1 MWQEGLWHTMEKYN
15 IGKEITTLIREL
27 YNKAKSKVL
36 VDEQYSDWFGA
47 SVGVRQ
53 GCLLSPI
60 LFNLFL
66 ERIMEDALADYSEGL
81 RCAGRKVTDLRFAD
95 DIDLIGESE
104 KGLQELTKRVE
115 KASMKYGMEIST
127 EKSKVMI
134 VGRQVD
140 SENKQIAVIVNGQK
154 LDQVN
159 SFTYLGS
166 KVDESGKSEKEIRM
180 RIGRTTSALAKLE
193 NTWRAKNIA
202 MKNKILLMRAIVE
215 STLLYA
221 CESWTVSKNM
231 EQKLRAFEM
240 KTYRRMLGISWKE
253 KKTNKWVRNEVKRI
267 CGSELESVIDTMK
280 RRKFKYFGHMV
291 RGGGMARAILE
302 GEVEGSR
309 GRGRPMGSWLG
320 NLKEWSGQAASV
332 LTRRAED
339 RVLWMNSVRA
349 WATKA
354 QTHELISQTTAL
366 QNEGQRL
373 EMKQEVASS
382 FLRTF
387 QLTYDEIRILRGSKD
402 GEIDKSFFSVLER
415 VKTIHNDCK
424 VLLRTKQQTAGL
436 EIMEMMAMHQ
446 EAAYE
451 RLYRW
456 SQGKLFDS
464 PPPLSVISICE
475 CRMQNLESTEVS
487 QILCLA
493 MKSLKDRPVLFKY
506 TLDEFGTARRA
517 AVVRAFIDALTRGG
531 PGGIPRP
538 IELHSHDPIR
548 YVGDMLAWLH
558 QSSASEKECI
568 EGFLNHCEYKV
579 MEKLSRSRIAAR
591 SWARRT
597 AKAVKEL
604 LLVDDVDMDTLT
616 EKLREL
622 DLRIENLDIAQTE
635 IELIIDAE
643 DLESDIDNAEVESD
657 IRFISA
663 RLPQLEIPNQD
674 GKIRIMRLEVAKL
687 LKKNF
692 EKAEIVS
699 TKVLGLSWL
708 PTEDWFVFEGA
719 TVQDNVRVTKIL
731 ILSLI
736 ARSFDPLGFLSPYI
750 MSAKCLFQELWK
762 MAISWDEEVPEKTRK
777 VFQQW
782 VNGMVELKNWK
793 VPRSFT
799 GKPWRDNG
807 VVTVH
812 AFGDASEK
820 GYGGSVYIVVKCGNG
835 SVQSSL
841 VMAKARLAPLKRIT
855 LPRLELMGALLC
867 ARLLQVVLK
876 ALNLPKETPYCC
888 WTDSSVTISW
898 IKSDA
903 GRWKTFVAN
912 RVTGIQEITNPSN
925 WFLCSGKEN
934 PADLLTR
941 GLQEEKL
948 MNSKVWLKGPE
959 FMWEDCWSDKAVKQ
973 KRTQEF
979 SCENLED
986 IQPNVLLSK
995 VNDPP
1000 VVPFHRFGSFLK
1012 PPRVVSWVNRFVF
1025 DCRNRNK
1032 PKCGKLKLEEIDESK
1047 YLILKFVQ
1055 NLAFDSEG
1063 KALLKNSS
1071 LSRSSPIAKLSPFL
1085 DEVGL
1090 LRVGGQLTL
1099 ANLPFEEKH
1108 PIILPKSHISPL
1120 MVKHYHHLLKHGGV
1134 NVMLVTLRKL
1144 YWIIGARR
1152 LAKSVKRQCFACNRV
1167 DAQAINPP
1175 MAPLPRDRIIQAR
1188 PFQVMGVD
1196 YAGPVFCH
1204 DFPNKK
1210 YYILLITCA
1219 VTRAIHL
1226 ELVSSLFL
1234 DMFSLAF
1241 RRFISRRGMPVT
1253 IYADNAKTFVAAE
1266 QHLVKMYGD
1275 FSPKWKYIT
1284 PRAPWQGGWWER
1296 LVRSV
1301 KSALRK
1307 SIGCRFLSK
1316 IELETNLI
1324 EIEAC
1329 INSRPLTFVSDESEP
1344 PCPLTPACFLIG
1356 RTSLFN
1362 TLKYLELPAINHQTI
1377 KANLAHQKQLLQEYW
1392 YHWHNSY
1399 IKNLPT
1405 WKGMGKAKTLKENTL
1420 VLIRTD
1426 NCPRLL
1432 WPIGLIVKLF
1442 PGKDGVA
1449 RSAQL
1454 KTSKGLIIRP
1464 TQRLHLL
1471 EITETQQLGDTDI
1484 SDEKEN

>member
-1 MWQEGLWHTMEKYN
+1 
-15 IGKEITTLIREL
+15 
-27 YNKAKSKVL
+27 
-36 VDEQYSDWFGA
+36 
-47 SVGVRQ
+47 
-53 GCLLSPI
+53 
-60 LFNLFL
+60 
-66 ERIMEDALADYSEGL
+66 
-81 RCAGRKVTDLRFAD
+81 
-95 DIDLIGESE
+95 
-104 KGLQELTKRVE
+104 
-115 KASMKYGMEIST
+115 
-127 EKSKVMI
+127 
-134 VGRQVD
+134 
-140 SENKQIAVIVNGQK
+140 
-154 LDQVN
+154 
-159 SFTYLGS
+159 
-166 KVDESGKSEKEIRM
+166 
-180 RIGRTTSALAKLE
+180 
-193 NTWRAKNIA
+193 
-202 MKNKILLMRAIVE
+202 
-215 STLLYA
+215 
-221 CESWTVSKNM
+221 
-231 EQKLRAFEM
+231 
-240 KTYRRMLGISWKE
+240 
-253 KKTNKWVRNEVKRI
+253 
-267 CGSELESVIDTMK
+267 
-280 RRKFKYFGHMV
+280 
-291 RGGGMARAILE
+291 
-302 GEVEGSR
+302 
-309 GRGRPMGSWLG
+309 
-320 NLKEWSGQAASV
+320 
-332 LTRRAED
+332 
-339 RVLWMNSVRA
+339 
-349 WATKA
+349 
-354 QTHELISQTTAL
+354 
-366 QNEGQRL
+366 
-373 EMKQEVASS
+373 
-382 FLRTF
+382 
-387 QLTYDEIRILRGSKD
+387 
-402 GEIDKSFFSVLER
+402 
-415 VKTIHNDCK
+415 
-424 VLLRTKQQTAGL
+424 
-436 EIMEMMAMHQ
+436 
-446 EAAYE
+446 
-451 RLYRW
+451 
-456 SQGKLFDS
+456 
-464 PPPLSVISICE
+464 
-475 CRMQNLESTEVS
+475 
-487 QILCLA
+487 
-493 MKSLKDRPVLFKY
+493 
-506 TLDEFGTARRA
+506 
-517 AVVRAFIDALTRGG
+517 
-531 PGGIPRP
+531 
-538 IELHSHDPIR
+538 
-548 YVGDMLAWLH
+548 
-558 QSSASEKECI
+558 
-568 EGFLNHCEYKV
+568 
-579 MEKLSRSRIAAR
+579 MEKLSRSRTAAR
-591 SWARRT
+591 SWAMRT

-604 LLVDDVDMDTLT
+604 LLVDDVDIDTLT
-616 EKLREL
+616 GKLREL
-622 DLRIENLDIAQTE
+622 DLQIEKVDMAQTE

-643 DLESDIDNAEVESD
+643 DLESDIDNAEVFRCEIQATKIAGHKILNSLNQNLLINNSNIIKNEPDNCVSTSESD

-777 VFQQW
+777 
-782 VNGMVELKNWK
+782 
-793 VPRSFT
+793 
-799 GKPWRDNG
+799 PWRDNG
-807 VVTVH
+807 VVTIR

-820 GYGGSVYIVVKCGNG
+820 GYGGSVYIVVKYGNG

-855 LPRLELMGALLC
+855 LPRLELTGALLC

-912 RVTGIQEITNPSN
+912 CVTGIQEITNPSN

-941 GLQEEKL
+941 GLQAEKL

-979 SCENLED
+979 SSAQLEE
-986 IQPNVLLSK
+986 IPPNVLLSK

-1000 VVPFHRFGSFLK
+1000 VVPFHRFGLFLK

-1063 KALLKNSS
+1063 KALPKNSS

-1085 DEVGL
+1085 DE
-1090 LRVGGQLTL
+1090 
-1099 ANLPFEEKH
+1099 
-1108 PIILPKSHISPL
+1108 
-1120 MVKHYHHLLKHGGV
+1120 YGGV

-1204 DFPNKK
+1204 DFPNTK
-1210 YYILLITCA
+1210 YYILLITRA
-1219 VTRAIHL
+1219 VAREIYL
-1226 ELVSSLFL
+1226 ELVSSLSL

-1241 RRFISRRGMPVT
+1241 RRFISRREMPLT
-1253 IYADNAKTFVAAE
+1253 IYSVNAKTFVAAE

-1307 SIGCRFLSK
+1307 SIGCRSLSK

-1329 INSRPLTFVSDESEP
+1329 INSRPLTFVSDEPEP

-1377 KANLAHQKQLLQEYW
+1377 NANLAHQKQLLQEFW

-1432 WPIGLIVKLF
+1432 C
-1442 PGKDGVA
+1442 
-1449 RSAQL
+1449 Q
-1454 KTSKGLIIRP
+1454 
-1464 TQRLHLL
+1464 
-1471 EITETQQLGDTDI
+1471 
-1484 SDEKEN
+1484 

>member
-1 MWQEGLWHTMEKYN
+1 
-15 IGKEITTLIREL
+15 
-27 YNKAKSKVL
+27 
-36 VDEQYSDWFGA
+36 
-47 SVGVRQ
+47 
-53 GCLLSPI
+53 
-60 LFNLFL
+60 
-66 ERIMEDALADYSEGL
+66 
-81 RCAGRKVTDLRFAD
+81 
-95 DIDLIGESE
+95 
-104 KGLQELTKRVE
+104 
-115 KASMKYGMEIST
+115 
-127 EKSKVMI
+127 
-134 VGRQVD
+134 
-140 SENKQIAVIVNGQK
+140 
-154 LDQVN
+154 
-159 SFTYLGS
+159 
-166 KVDESGKSEKEIRM
+166 
-180 RIGRTTSALAKLE
+180 
-193 NTWRAKNIA
+193 
-202 MKNKILLMRAIVE
+202 
-215 STLLYA
+215 
-221 CESWTVSKNM
+221 
-231 EQKLRAFEM
+231 
-240 KTYRRMLGISWKE
+240 
-253 KKTNKWVRNEVKRI
+253 
-267 CGSELESVIDTMK
+267 
-280 RRKFKYFGHMV
+280 
-291 RGGGMARAILE
+291 
-302 GEVEGSR
+302 
-309 GRGRPMGSWLG
+309 
-320 NLKEWSGQAASV
+320 
-332 LTRRAED
+332 
-339 RVLWMNSVRA
+339 
-349 WATKA
+349 
-354 QTHELISQTTAL
+354 
-366 QNEGQRL
+366 
-373 EMKQEVASS
+373 
-382 FLRTF
+382 
-387 QLTYDEIRILRGSKD
+387 
-402 GEIDKSFFSVLER
+402 
-415 VKTIHNDCK
+415 
-424 VLLRTKQQTAGL
+424 
-436 EIMEMMAMHQ
+436 
-446 EAAYE
+446 
-451 RLYRW
+451 
-456 SQGKLFDS
+456 
-464 PPPLSVISICE
+464 
-475 CRMQNLESTEVS
+475 
-487 QILCLA
+487 
-493 MKSLKDRPVLFKY
+493 
-506 TLDEFGTARRA
+506 
-517 AVVRAFIDALTRGG
+517 
-531 PGGIPRP
+531 
-538 IELHSHDPIR
+538 
-548 YVGDMLAWLH
+548 
-558 QSSASEKECI
+558 
-568 EGFLNHCEYKV
+568 

-643 DLESDIDNAEVESD
+643 DLESDIDNAEVFRCEIQATKIAGHKILNSLNQNLLINNSNIIKNEPDNCVSTSESD

-793 VPRSFT
+793 VLRSFT

-820 GYGGSVYIVVKCGNG
+820 GYGGSVYIVVKYGNG

-888 WTDSSVTISW
+888 WTDSSVTIYW

-912 RVTGIQEITNPSN
+912 RVTGIQEITNPS
-925 WFLCSGKEN
+925 
-934 PADLLTR
+934 
-941 GLQEEKL
+941 
-948 MNSKVWLKGPE
+948 PE

-1000 VVPFHRFGSFLK
+1000 VVPFHR
-1012 PPRVVSWVNRFVF
+1012 
-1025 DCRNRNK
+1025 NRNK

-1063 KALLKNSS
+1063 KALPKNSS

-1090 LRVGGQLTL
+1090 LRVGRRLTL

-1120 MVKHYHHLLKHGGV
+1120 MVKHYHHLLKYGGV

-1204 DFPNKK
+1204 DFPNTK
-1210 YYILLITCA
+1210 YYILLITRA
-1219 VTRAIHL
+1219 VAREIYL
-1226 ELVSSLFL
+1226 ELVSSLSL

-1241 RRFISRRGMPVT
+1241 RRFISRRGMPLT
-1253 IYADNAKTFVAAE
+1253 IYSVNAKTFVAAE

-1307 SIGCRFLSK
+1307 SIGCRSLSK

-1329 INSRPLTFVSDESEP
+1329 INSRPLTFVSDEPEP

-1362 TLKYLELPAINHQTI
+1362 TSKYLELPAINHQTI
-1377 KANLAHQKQLLQEYW
+1377 NANLAHQKQLLQVFW

-1399 IKNLPT
+1399 IKNLST

-1471 EITETQQLGDTDI
+1471 EITEAQQLGDTDI
-1484 SDEKEN
+1484 SDEKENCVEGTTGSEEAKNRISQSGIIIKKPKRLNL